1 MPYFGQSKPDGCENM
16 GTPWREPEVAQLL
29 EEVKLGQTHEQ
40 IAKAHKRTPGG
51 IISYLKVIA
60 YQNHKNEMP
69 MSEIITLTG
78 ISKNDIIDYIIK
90 KEAYDELKEKRKE
103 QKKAVLPISEN
114 KSQNTSKPQTS
125 QSAEIAELKNE
136 VLSLKNDVKEI
147 LRLMNAL
154 YDFESQ

>member
-1 MPYFGQSKPDGCENM
+1 MSFFGHSKPEGCENM

-29 EEVKLGQTHEQ
+29 EEVKSGKTHDQ
-40 IAKAHKRTPGG
+40 IAKAHKRSPGG
-51 IISYLKVIA
+51 IISHLKVIA

-69 MSEIITLTG
+69 MSEIIALTG

-103 QKKAVLPISEN
+103 QKKTALPTSVSKP
-114 KSQNTSKPQTS
+114 KSQISPPS
-125 QSAEIAELKNE
+125 ELAELKTE
-136 VLSLKNDVKEI
+136 VLTLKKDVKEI